1 MIIEI
6 FADLACPWC
15 YIGWHRLKQA
25 RARYASGETTLAWRP
40 FQINPDLPA
49 EGLPRRK
56 YLQLAYGSLAR
67 GEEVLSVA
75 RRTAREEGLPMD
87 LDRAATTP
95 NTLDAHRLVLLASEL
110 GCQEA
115 TLDRLYHAFFA
126 EGRDLGDPQV
136 LVELGAASGVDPAA
150 FTQRLEQEDDFDRI
164 RAHEERARHLNLR
177 GVPCFLLDGQYVL
190 AGAQEPKTFKPL
202 FDLIRYAPEGIA

>member
-25 RARYASGETTLAWRP
+25 CAAYIDGAPQLAWRP

-75 RRTAREEGLPMD
+75 RRTAREEGLPLD

-95 NTLDAHRLVLLASEL
+95 NTLDAHRLVLLAAET
-110 GCQEA
+110 GCQEQA
-115 TLDRLYHAFFA
+115 IDRLYYAYFA
-126 EGRDLGDPQV
+126 EGRDLGDPR
-136 LVELGAASGVDPAA
+136 ELAALAAASGVSAEA
-150 FTQRLEQEDDFDRI
+150 FRQRLEQEDDFDRI

-202 FDLIRYAPEGIA
+202 FDLVRHAPEGIR